1 MFRFCITKAYIKLK
15 FTRIYSQTIY
25 YWKARYIFYCTG
37 LWSVIKNS
45 IFVGFFSWLYDQQD
59 SIKQF
64 IADAVYAFRECCLV
78 GPCACFVFS
87 TNSGSDFESHFI
99 LFESMFS
106 LLFVCE
112 SVLEKNKSGP
122 MLFFTVWKDTGF
134 ILDYFKRDVKMQFD
148 TLFLNPLMLLR

>member
-1 MFRFCITKAYIKLK
+1 
-15 FTRIYSQTIY
+15 
-25 YWKARYIFYCTG
+25 
-37 LWSVIKNS
+37 
-45 IFVGFFSWLYDQQD
+45 
-59 SIKQF
+59 
-64 IADAVYAFRECCLV
+64 
-78 GPCACFVFS
+78 
-87 TNSGSDFESHFI
+87 
-99 LFESMFS
+99 MFS